1 MPAAERR
8 KNEGA
13 LSDFAD
19 YVQKQQANRRP
30 LAPAKKQA
38 AMIEEHDELDFLDT
52 LDLTDESRA
61 IRLKQVLLDT
71 DATTEAESIKKLK
84 EYVKGRINEEHG
96 EFLFDLGLEDNGDSM
111 GFGKD
116 EWERS
121 LKRMETVSHDLS
133 ADVKVLI
140 TRNVSVASKDN
151 EIEVG
156 PRDGK
161 DTACSGKL
169 MVRKRPGSVD
179 DVIETRIAVVGNGMG
194 ILLMS
199 RGRG

>member
-1 MPAAERR
+1 MPAADRR
-8 KNEGA
+8 KGESA

-30 LAPAKKQA
+30 LAPAKKQVA
-38 AMIEEHDELDFLDT
+38 ITVEEHDELDILDT
-52 LDLTDESRA
+52 LDLHEESRA
-61 IRLKQVLLDT
+61 VRLKQVLLD
-71 DATTEAESIKKLK
+71 DNATTEAESIKKLE
-84 EYVKGRINEEHG
+84 EYVKGRIDDEHG

-116 EWERS
+116 EWAKG
-121 LKRMETVSHDLS
+121 LKRMQGVSHELG

-140 TRNVSVASKDN
+140 TRNVEDMSKDN

-169 MVRKRPGSVD
+169 MVRKRPASVD
-179 DVIETRIAVVGNGMG
+179 DVIETRIAVVGNGMSSTNA
-194 ILLMS
+194 LHV
-199 RGRG
+199 